1 MSNSNSQI
9 LIVDDDNELRE
20 AIVDTL
26 MITGYECLEAK
37 GVKKPLKY

>member
-1 MSNSNSQI
+1 MAQNQSQI

-26 MITGYECLEAK
+26 TAQAE
-37 GVKKPLKY
+37 